1 MNMNM
6 DDVTTVYKA
15 QFLEDDKYYSM
26 FQTFKNH
33 VNDKGPELLV
43 EAISKM
49 NIKEKSLKV
58 STERARILKKTISLV
73 IMHHH
78 TMYGIHPAL
87 QAVYCIDGKSTST
100 CKIIIIEKY
109 LFLEYL
115 FPNGSVVK
123 VLDF

>member
-1 MNMNM
+1 M
-6 DDVTTVYKA
+6 DDVTTVYKS
-15 QFLEDDKYYSM
+15 QFLDDDKYYSM

-78 TMYGIHPAL
+78 TMYGIHPVWFVMIL
-87 QAVYCIDGKSTST
+87 KFTNFLLVLYD
-100 CKIIIIEKY
+100 
-109 LFLEYL
+109 LEY
-115 FPNGSVVK
+115 NHTCIRVEIQGG
-123 VLDF
+123 